1 MEATN
6 IVIKEVHIST
16 LKVGDTVK
24 HNGLVQTLGKNN
36 ICYSSFMGTS
46 IFGNSYNLGHIKV
59 EKVLFRVE
67 TNLGVV
73 FR

>member
-6 IVIKEVHIST
+6 TVIREVHIST
-16 LKVGDTVK
+16 LKAGDTVK
-24 HNGLVQTLGKNN
+24 HNGLIQTLSKNN
-36 ICYSSFMGTS
+36 IGKSSFMGSS
-46 IFGNSYNLGHIKV
+46 IFGDSYQLGQIKV
-59 EKVLFRVE
+59 KKVLFRVE